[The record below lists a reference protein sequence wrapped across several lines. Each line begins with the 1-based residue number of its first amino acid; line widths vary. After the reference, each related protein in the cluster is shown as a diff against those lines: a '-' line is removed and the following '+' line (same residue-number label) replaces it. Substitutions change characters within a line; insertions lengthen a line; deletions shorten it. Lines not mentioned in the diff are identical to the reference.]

1 MELSGRNGEGDGEG
15 WMTWLPVAEFFV
27 TGEPKAQPRVRVTK
41 TGHAYTPGSAKGFKE
56 RVHWEARANIDVIE
70 WDEPEQGDCLR
81 VDIDFFLK
89 RPKRL
94 CRKADP
100 DGPVYAPKKPDKDN
114 LEKAVLDALVGANV
128 LWDDAQVVSGT
139 VQKFYHAKDKGPGAM
154 IKISRWKE

>member
-1 MELSGRNGEGDGEG
+1 
-15 WMTWLPVAEFFV
+15 MTWLPVAEFFV

-56 RVHWEARANIDVIE
+56 RVHWTARAKAMGGVIDKLMIHE
-70 WDEPEQGDCLR
+70 WWMNGHTPIR

-154 IKISRWKE
+154 IKIFRWEEEE